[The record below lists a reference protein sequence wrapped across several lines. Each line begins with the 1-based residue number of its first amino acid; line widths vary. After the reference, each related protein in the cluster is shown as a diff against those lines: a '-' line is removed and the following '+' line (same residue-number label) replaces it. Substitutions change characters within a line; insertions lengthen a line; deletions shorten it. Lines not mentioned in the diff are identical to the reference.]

1 MALYSHLLGQPIL
14 EDIGGKLVWSLMAS
28 FGQSTPLT
36 SIEPIIAILNAD
48 LSGFQRL
55 AAQITRSFIPMSS
68 ALGILANAID
78 GAQKDIQGEYLEYL
92 MNKFPV
98 AKNFL
103 PDSINPLGGGN
114 NGVQEPDPNDPLQAI
129 NCALNP
135 FAVCAQPGGDMSYK
149 TKTGETVTFD
159 ETMDFLRMI
168 NYTGISRLNMDSTG
182 SYKYET
188 HERNKILSYMAQ
200 NQPWQQIAEIMV
212 QPETRRQIKEFRT
225 YKDMHILGKNER
237 IELKLKLLP
246 FFRKIDKIVRNEQR
260 IAEDRYKIGDFN
272 IIDQQRADF
281 EMESGNIQ
289 GAAEIEKKNLETQK
303 LLQYNNN

>member
-14 EDIGGKLVWSLMAS
+14 EDIGGKLMWTIMAA
-28 FGQSTPLT
+28 FGQNTPLT

-68 ALGILANAID
+68 ALGVLSNAID

-129 NCALNP
+129 NCAMNP

-149 TKTGETVTFD
+149 TQTGETVTL
-159 ETMDFLRMI
+159 TKQW
-168 NYTGISRLNMDSTG
+168 IS
-182 SYKYET
+182 
-188 HERNKILSYMAQ
+188 
-200 NQPWQQIAEIMV
+200 
-212 QPETRRQIKEFRT
+212 
-225 YKDMHILGKNER
+225 
-237 IELKLKLLP
+237 
-246 FFRKIDKIVRNEQR
+246 
-260 IAEDRYKIGDFN
+260 
-272 IIDQQRADF
+272 
-281 EMESGNIQ
+281 
-289 GAAEIEKKNLETQK
+289 
-303 LLQYNNN
+303 